1 MKYDPEVHYRRST
14 RLKGHD
20 YSRPGAYFVTTV
32 IHGRESILGTI
43 VDDAMRL
50 SKPGQIVRGV
60 WMNLP
65 RHYPN
70 IQLDEFCIM
79 PNHFH
84 GIIIILDNPRPG
96 RGGSRWDGSCRGGPH
111 LSEKVPLPE
120 GETSGEG
127 CLPTRETCPYNR
139 YPLSE
144 FIRAFKSFSA
154 RQINVIRNTPG
165 LPVWQRKYHEHII
178 RDEGEL
184 SRIRRYITENP
195 LKWAVDH
202 DNPAK

>member
-1 MKYDPEVHYRRST
+1 M
-14 RLKGHD
+14 
-20 YSRPGAYFVTTV
+20 TTV
-32 IHGRESILGTI
+32 IHGGESILGTV
-43 VDDAMRL
+43 VDGAMRL
-50 SKPGQIVRGV
+50 SKAGQIVRGV

-65 RHYPN
+65 RHYPD
-70 IQLDEFCIM
+70 IQLDEYCIM

-84 GIIIILDNPRPG
+84 GTIIIFDNPMAG

-111 LSEKVPLPE
+111 LSAKVPLSV
-120 GETSGEG
+120 GKTSGEG
-127 CLPTRETCPYNR
+127 CLPALETRPYNR

-144 FIRAFKSFSA
+144 FIRAFKSSSA

-178 RDEGEL
+178 HDEGEL